1 MTTDAIAVT
10 EDQAWQLP
18 AERSRLQDLAR
29 TARRNPLG
37 VFGAIVVVLFIFLG
51 IFGPMIAPYDPTQ
64 EEIGASSQ
72 FAGPSWAHPFGQDK
86 LGQDIL
92 SRTIAGARISFVI
105 GFAAVALGVAGGSMM
120 GVISGYYGGLVD
132 SFIQRTGEAG
142 AAFPGLFLYLMLI
155 AAMGRGQWTI
165 ITGIAIFAFIGG
177 SRVLRALTI
186 VIKHSTFVEASRSMG
201 ATETRILLTHV
212 LPNVMPIIIVVA
224 SGAIGGA
231 ILAEA
236 ALSFLGIG
244 VEPGTPSWGADLN
257 ANYETAATL
266 GQWHLIAAS
275 GTAISLVVLGF
286 NLLGDTLRDVLDPR
300 LRGSL
305 N

>member
-1 MTTDAIAVT
+1 MAATTTIA
-10 EDQAWQLP
+10 LP
-18 AERSRLQDLAR
+18 DEQSWAMQERSRLRGLAT

-37 VFGAIVVVLFIFLG
+37 VFGAIIVAVFIFLG
-51 IFGPMIAPYDPTQ
+51 TFGPYIAPHDPQ
-64 EEIGASSQ
+64 QAEIGADEQ
-72 FAGPSWAHPFGQDK
+72 FAGPSWEHPFGQDK
-86 LGQDIL
+86 QGKDIL
-92 SRTIAGARISFVI
+92 SRTIAGARISMVI
-105 GFAAVALGVAGGSMM
+105 GFAAVALGVMGGSMM
-120 GVISGYYGGLVD
+120 GVISGYYGGVVD

-186 VIKHSTFVEASRSMG
+186 VVKTSTFVEASRSMG
-201 ATETRILLTHV
+201 ASEKRILMTHI
-212 LPNVMPIIIVVA
+212 LPNVAPIIIVVA

-257 ANYETAATL
+257 ANYRQAATL
-266 GQWHLIAAS
+266 GYWHLIAAS
-275 GTAISLVVLGF
+275 GAAISLVVLGF

>member
-1 MTTDAIAVT
+1 MATAVT
-10 EDQAWQLP
+10 LSEEESWAAVRD
-18 AERSRLQDLAR
+18 RNRVRDLLLV
-29 TARRNPLG
+29 ARRNPVGVFGLFIAIVFVVLG
-37 VFGAIVVVLFIFLG
+37 VFGPF
-51 IFGPMIAPYDPTQ
+51 IAPYSPS
-64 EEIGASSQ
+64 EIEVTNQ
-72 FAGPSWAHPFGQDK
+72 FAGPSWAHPFGTDS

-92 SRTIAGARISFVI
+92 SRTIAGARISLIIATAAVVI
-105 GFAAVALGVAGGSMM
+105 GVGGGAMV
-120 GVISGYYGGLVD
+120 GIVSGYYGGVVD

-155 AAMGRGQWTI
+155 AAMGQGVNTI

-177 SRVLRALTI
+177 SRVLRAL
-186 VIKHSTFVEASRSMG
+186 VLVLKQATFVEASRSMG
-201 ATETRILLTHV
+201 ASESRILIQHI
-212 LPNVMPIIIVVA
+212 LPNVLPIVIVVA
-224 SGAIGGA
+224 TGAIGGA

-244 VEPGTPSWGADLN
+244 VEPGTPSWGIDLS
-257 ANYETAATL
+257 ANYETAALL
-266 GQWHLIAAS
+266 GKWHLIAFS
-275 GTAISLVVLGF
+275 GGAISLVVLGF